1 MNTTRDN
8 GKIDLVGID
17 HEAVAEGV
25 SQAGM
30 GIIVVLTALIGAWGL
45 ACLIGGLGKS
55 AGLLEVTRGWL
66 TAVSG
71 M

>member
-1 MNTTRDN
+1 MNTTRDKE
-8 GKIDLVGID
+8 KIDLVELD
-17 HEAVAEGV
+17 QEAVVEGI

-30 GIIVVLTALIGAWGL
+30 GIIVVLAALIGAWGL

-55 AGLLEVTRGWL
+55 AAILDAARGWL